1 MSVNSTNHPN
11 LMLRIRYRAI
21 DVDLD
26 SSTHPTHL
34 AETTNW
40 PGGLVMAWEDCV
52 ILSISHSEN
61 EYEPGSRTQTI
72 HLVL

>member
-1 MSVNSTNHPN
+1 MNMNAVNCSAVETN
-11 LMLRIRYRAI
+11 RVVA
-21 DVDLD
+21 
-26 SSTHPTHL
+26 PTQPTCL
-34 AETTNW
+34 ARPTNW